1 MLRLIII
8 LLASVAALAHA
19 SAATSAVDSLLAEL
33 DRVIEQRPEI
43 MVRKE
48 RQLTRLTEAAEAAAT
63 DDERFARLGDLYD
76 AYCPYNTDSA
86 FAISLRRE
94 AVARRTAR
102 PELIHN
108 ARMNRAGIMCATG
121 LYKEALDIMDS
132 IPYAELPQYL
142 RPYYHH
148 IKRTAYGLMADYSPY
163 APVKERYTRL
173 TEAYRDSLLAVN
185 PEGSL
190 SHAITLADRLNARG
204 DYTGAISVMERF
216 MAANTLSEHE
226 NAICAWTLSE
236 AYRHLGD
243 TQAQKRLLLTSA
255 ISDMKSAV
263 REYVSLRQLALLLY
277 SEGDLK
283 RAYAYLSIA
292 VDDAAKCHASQRII
306 ELNDSYPMVN
316 AIYIDTINGQR
327 HKLMRMLALITLLS
341 LILVAALLFMRRQM
355 KQLARSR
362 KAIAQANDSLNRLN
376 DELKRY
382 NARLSDAN
390 RAIAENSQLK
400 EVYIGRYMDQCLSYI
415 EKLDTYR
422 KTLSKL
428 ATAGKHDEL
437 ARRLKAPGMV
447 DEELRAF
454 YDNFDRTF
462 LSMFPTFVDDFNA
475 LLLPGEAIVPKKPGT
490 LSTEL
495 RIYALVRLGIADSD
509 RIAKF
514 LRYSVTTIYNYRTR
528 LRNKAAGDRT
538 RLEADVMRIGSS
550 QQ

>member
-1 MLRLIII
+1 
-8 LLASVAALAHA
+8 
-19 SAATSAVDSLLAEL
+19 
-33 DRVIEQRPEI
+33 
-43 MVRKE
+43 
-48 RQLTRLTEAAEAAAT
+48 
-63 DDERFARLGDLYD
+63 
-76 AYCPYNTDSA
+76 
-86 FAISLRRE
+86 
-94 AVARRTAR
+94 
-102 PELIHN
+102 
-108 ARMNRAGIMCATG
+108 
-121 LYKEALDIMDS
+121 
-132 IPYAELPQYL
+132 
-142 RPYYHH
+142 
-148 IKRTAYGLMADYSPY
+148 MADYSPY
-163 APVKERYTRL
+163 APVKEHYTRL

-185 PEGSL
+185 PEGTL

-204 DYTGAISVMERF
+204 DYTGAVSVMERF
-216 MAANTLSEHE
+216 MAANTLSEHD

-243 TQAQKRLLLTSA
+243 TDRQKRLLLTSA

-327 HKLMRMLALITLLS
+327 HKLMWMLALITVLS
-341 LILVAALLFMRRQM
+341 LFLIAALLYIRRKM
-355 KQLARSR
+355 KQIARSR
-362 KAIAQANDSLNRLN
+362 KALADANGRL
-376 DELKRY
+376 RQY
-382 NARLSDAN
+382 NVELSDAN
-390 RAIAENSQLK
+390 SAIAENSRLK
-400 EVYIGRYMDQCLSYI
+400 ELYIGRYMDQCLSYI

-428 ATAGKHDEL
+428 ASAGKTDEL
-437 ARRLKAPGMV
+437 KQKLKSASV
-447 DEELRAF
+447 IDDELRAF

-475 LLLPGEAIVPKKPGT
+475 LLLPGEAITPKKTGT
-490 LSTEL
+490 LNTEL
-495 RIYALVRLGIADSD
+495 RIYALVRLGISDSD